1 MEQEAEV
8 NMTFD
13 VGVHA
18 SRGEYAVSIGHGV
31 QVQGGVG
38 TASTTVMNIPP
49 LYVRMYVCN
58 YLRT

>member
-31 QVQGGVG
+31 QVQGGGG

-49 LYVRMYVCN
+49 LYVRMYVCM
-58 YLRT
+58 